1 MLRSILRI
9 LAAMSR
15 IERIAL
21 GGLLFVLVVSLS
33 MLLREFYIDS
43 SVQVPVA
50 GGTYIEGSVGELL
63 PLNPWF
69 TVANDVNR
77 DIVSLVFAGLLK
89 YDPST
94 GKIVEDLA
102 TMSVSSDNRIYTLT
116 LKPGLQWHDST
127 KEHPH
132 PVVAD
137 DVVFTFTM
145 VQDPEFPNAMLRQNF
160 RGVQIDKI
168 DDRTVRFRLEKPYSF
183 FTSNLTLGLLPQASF
198 TGVPAADLDQ
208 VLDFGFNPVGAGPYS
223 FVSLL
228 QTDLSTEVTLKRFA
242 RPGMPEY
249 HLERLVF
256 RIFPD
261 YQALLSDI
269 INLNG
274 VRLVPRNEHGQP
286 IIPKRFTAVPY
297 TLPQYV
303 ALFFNLNRNVLSDR
317 QLRLGLQLA
326 TDKSAVA
333 AVANETNIVDTPLLE
348 IDLGDWRYKYDLT
361 SAQGALFESNWN
373 MPEKLRLQRLLEL
386 REANSIG
393 PLKAIPN
400 VVLLET
406 GASLVLT
413 GALADVGKEH
423 LSINGILASTG
434 SALPAGTQTG
444 TWLVKLP
451 TDRSNSGALNMG
463 MNILKMTLADGD
475 IIDSAYMLRVSDVQ
489 TYERAV
495 REQQLVDEFLR
506 TKQLPESDPKRL
518 TADQLYL
525 DGGYLRRKAEG
536 DAPHRRVNAQG
547 KELVLTLLTSNKP
560 ETYPLVAEKIKQ
572 QWESLGI
579 GVKIEVPKTRKEF
592 EQRMLLRD
600 YDVLLFGQSLL
611 DNLDSYPYWHS
622 SQTQESGD
630 KQKLKL
636 DAFNLSQYASLEAD
650 LLLAR
655 IRETSDGKTREK
667 ALKELNEILKRDVP
681 AVFLYSP
688 LYVYAYD
695 ESISGIKP
703 GALSLHSD
711 RFLTLEHWYIS
722 TERRFK
728 EGKSWLSLPGWLL
741 RLGRS

>member
-1 MLRSILRI
+1 
-9 LAAMSR
+9 
-15 IERIAL
+15 
-21 GGLLFVLVVSLS
+21 
-33 MLLREFYIDS
+33 
-43 SVQVPVA
+43 
-50 GGTYIEGSVGELL
+50 
-63 PLNPWF
+63 
-69 TVANDVNR
+69 
-77 DIVSLVFAGLLK
+77 
-89 YDPST
+89 
-94 GKIVEDLA
+94 
-102 TMSVSSDNRIYTLT
+102 
-116 LKPGLQWHDST
+116 
-127 KEHPH
+127 
-132 PVVAD
+132 
-137 DVVFTFTM
+137 
-145 VQDPEFPNAMLRQNF
+145 
-160 RGVQIDKI
+160 
-168 DDRTVRFRLEKPYSF
+168 
-183 FTSNLTLGLLPQASF
+183 
-198 TGVPAADLDQ
+198 
-208 VLDFGFNPVGAGPYS
+208 
-223 FVSLL
+223 
-228 QTDLSTEVTLKRFA
+228 
-242 RPGMPEY
+242 
-249 HLERLVF
+249 
-256 RIFPD
+256 
-261 YQALLSDI
+261 
-269 INLNG
+269 
-274 VRLVPRNEHGQP
+274 
-286 IIPKRFTAVPY
+286 
-297 TLPQYV
+297 
-303 ALFFNLNRNVLSDR
+303 
-317 QLRLGLQLA
+317 
-326 TDKSAVA
+326 
-333 AVANETNIVDTPLLE
+333 
-348 IDLGDWRYKYDLT
+348 
-361 SAQGALFESNWN
+361 
-373 MPEKLRLQRLLEL
+373 MPEKLKLQRLLEL
-386 REANSIG
+386 REANSVG

-413 GALADVGKEH
+413 GALADIGKEH
-423 LSINGILASTG
+423 VSINGILASTG

-451 TDRSNSGALNMG
+451 TDRSNSGALKMG

-506 TKQLPESDPKRL
+506 TKQLAPSDPKRL

-525 DGGYLRRKAEG
+525 ESGYLRRKVEG
-536 DAPHRRVNAQG
+536 DAPHRRINAQG

-622 SQTQESGD
+622 SQTQESSD

-695 ESISGIKP
+695 ESISGIQP

-711 RFLTLEHWYIS
+711 LGLMSPTL
-722 TERRFK
+722 
-728 EGKSWLSLPGWLL
+728 
-741 RLGRS
+741 

>member
-15 IERIAL
+15 VERIAL
-21 GGLLFVLVVSLS
+21 GGLLFVLVISFS
-33 MLLREFYIDS
+33 MLLREFYIDNS
-43 SVQVPVA
+43 IQVPVA

-89 YDPST
+89 YDPSS

-127 KEHPH
+127 KEQPH
-132 PVVAD
+132 PVTAD
-137 DVVFTFTM
+137 DVVFTYKS

-168 DDRTVRFRLEKPYSF
+168 DDRTVRFRLDKPYSF
-183 FTSNLTLGLLPQASF
+183 FTSNLTLGLLPAASF
-198 TGVPAADLDQ
+198 TDVAPADLDQ
-208 VLDFGFNPVGAGPYS
+208 VLDFGFNPIGAGPYS

-228 QTDLSTEVTLKRFA
+228 QTDLSTEVTLRRFP

-249 HLERLVF
+249 YLERLVF

-286 IIPKRFTAVPY
+286 IVPKRFTAVPY

-303 ALFFNLNRNVLSDR
+303 ALFFNLQRDILTDR

-326 TDKSAVA
+326 TDKTAVA
-333 AVANETNIVDTPLLE
+333 AVANETKIVDTPLLE

-361 SAQGALFESNWN
+361 AAQGALFESNWN

-386 REANSIG
+386 REANSVG
-393 PLKAIPN
+393 PLKRIPN

-413 GALADVGKEH
+413 GALSDVGKTY
-423 LSINGILASTG
+423 LSVNGIVASTG
-434 SALPAGTQTG
+434 SQLPAGTQTG
-444 TWLVKLP
+444 TWVVKLP
-451 TDRSNSGALNMG
+451 TEPSQSGALKMG
-463 MNILKMTLADGD
+463 MNMVKMALADGD
-475 IIDSAYMLRVSDVQ
+475 IIDSAYMLRVAEVQ
-489 TYERAV
+489 AYEKAV

-506 TKQLPESDPKRL
+506 SKSLPPSDPKRL

-536 DAPHRRVNAQG
+536 DPPHRRVNAQG

-572 QWESLGI
+572 EWEALGI

-600 YDVLLFGQSLL
+600 YDVLLFGESLL

-622 SQTQESGD
+622 SQIQESGE
-630 KQKLKL
+630 KQRLKL

-655 IRETSDGKTREK
+655 IRETSNPTIREK
-667 ALKELNEILKRDVP
+667 ALKELNEIFKRDVP

-695 ESISGIKP
+695 DSIAGIQP

-711 RFLTLEHWYIS
+711 RFLTLQQWYIS

-741 RLGRS
+741 RLGR